1 MSAYSRAGPKRS
13 PPNSSPETMKAEII
27 LTAQGHA
34 GTMATLQNE
43 FTCHKLFEAADRPAF
58 LKQHAQTVRGLAT
71 FGPVPVDSKL
81 MDALPKL
88 EIISNFG
95 VGVDAINLEDAK
107 KRGIIVTN
115 TPDVLNDCVAD
126 TAFAL
131 VLNSLRKF
139 PQSEVYLRAGK
150 WASRGPYP
158 LTTSVG
164 GKTLGIL
171 GLGRIGEAIAR
182 RALASGMKI
191 RYHNRRKKDAPYPY
205 DPDPVT
211 LASNSDVLMIVT
223 PGGPE
228 TSKLVSTKVLD
239 ALGPEG
245 YVVNIARGS
254 IIDEPVLLRY
264 LQEKR
269 IAGAGLD
276 VFADEP
282 RVPSEFFSL
291 DNAVL
296 FPHVGSA
303 TVETRDG
310 YRGFRGSRNLA
321 RRGRRPAEMGGLAG
335 SGRRSARHFHGDL
348 HAQGGQEHAAR
359 HRGEAGSR
367 GRADRPRG
375 MARGVPVRR
384 THGDP

>member
-1 MSAYSRAGPKRS
+1 
-13 PPNSSPETMKAEII
+13 MKPEII

-34 GTMATLQNE
+34 GTMATLQSE
-43 FTCHKLFEAADRPAF
+43 FTCHKFFEAPDKKTF
-58 LKQHAQTVRGLAT
+58 LENHAGVRGLAT
-71 FGPVPVDSKL
+71 FGPLSVDGKL

-95 VGVDAINLEDAK
+95 VGVDAIHLDDAK

-126 TAFAL
+126 TALAL
-131 VLNSLRKF
+131 VLMTLRKF

-150 WASRGPYP
+150 WLDKPYP
-158 LTTSVG
+158 LTTSAG

-171 GLGRIGEAIAR
+171 GLGRIGEAIAK
-182 RALASGMKI
+182 RAAACGMKI
-191 RYHNRRKKDAPYPY
+191 RYHNRRKKDVAYPY

-211 LASNSDVLMIVT
+211 LARNADVLMVVT

-228 TSKLVSTKVLD
+228 TQRMINAGVLD

-245 YVVNIARGS
+245 YLVNIARGS
-254 IIDEPVLLRY
+254 VVDEPVLLRY

-282 RVPSEFFSL
+282 RVPPAFFAL
-291 DNAVL
+291 DNAVIL
-296 FPHVGSA
+296 PHVGSA
-303 TVETRDG
+303 TVETRKAMGDLQVE
-310 YRGFRGSRNLA
+310 NL
-321 RRGRRPAEMGGLAG
+321 R
-335 SGRRSARHFHGDL
+335 RHFS
-348 HAQGGQEHAAR
+348 GQ
-359 HRGEAGSR
+359 
-367 GRADRPRG
+367 
-375 MARGVPVRR
+375 PVLTRVV
-384 THGDP
+384 